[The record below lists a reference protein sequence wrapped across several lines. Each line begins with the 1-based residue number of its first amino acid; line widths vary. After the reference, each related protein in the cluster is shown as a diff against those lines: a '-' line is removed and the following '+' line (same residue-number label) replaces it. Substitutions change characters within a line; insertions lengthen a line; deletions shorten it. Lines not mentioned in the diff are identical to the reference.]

1 MCTHRLPVRR
11 QFHPCYPRGWIRIMF
26 MNIIRRLAM
35 YSGLTYIM
43 KFILSTT
50 RGIKHVRTLI
60 QSIFLPLR
68 TYLDKGCLMTKPSP
82 RLAMISSIFIL
93 ISFTVFPRNS
103 TVNSRRPG
111 TSFKQCR
118 RFLLR
123 KATDL
128 CKTDCPLRYKRSKT
142 LTSEV
147 SRLFAYA
154 QYLTYSRD
162 EDCAPFLSCLF
173 CKMSW
178 ELTINQMS

>member
-1 MCTHRLPVRR
+1 MDIV
-11 QFHPCYPRGWIRIMF
+11 
-26 MNIIRRLAM
+26 RRLAM
-35 YSGLTYIM
+35 YSGLTYIIG
-43 KFILSTT
+43 FILSTT
-50 RGIKHVRTLI
+50 RNMIQYVRTLI

-93 ISFTVFPRNS
+93 MSFTVFPRNS

-128 CKTDCPLRYKRSKT
+128 CKTDCPFKYKRSKT
-142 LTSEV
+142 LTKEV
-147 SRLFAYA
+147 LTLFACA
-154 QYLTYSRD
+154 RCLTYNRD
-162 EDCAPFLSCLF
+162 EDCAPSLSCLY
-173 CKMSW
+173 CKISCK
-178 ELTINQMS
+178 LTIIKCPNLKRQSSDFQKAKGAL